1 MILFNDFEPFKK
13 IVWGASDT
21 ETFTYID
28 GVKVSENDLKELGK
42 TQPQAFFRKHASVRV
57 WAWQFSDGIH
67 FFVTNDFD
75 EYIDF
80 LCEHKV
86 KAVWF
91 YNAKFDFAQI
101 DYQILTHNPPYR
113 LVNDDDKKSTPW
125 TYSSLHS
132 DKGGRYSLKLW
143 TPYKAHGK
151 GSRKANRHEHTTS
164 TAFYDFCNIFGG
176 GLARLLK
183 EFNVTDFDGNPIRKS
198 TLDYQGVDE
207 YALTQSDFEYLKND
221 TYGLYHLIRTA
232 SETLTELT
240 GYTLTK
246 SKPDVMTAGGLA
258 KKVLLNYLYPNAE
271 NKKKAFQR
279 EHPITVEQDKFFREY
294 RLYNGGECLLNDNFK
309 GKLITET
316 EMKRRFGLCMRRYDV
331 NSEYPFVMSQMPD
344 IYGKATV
351 MPLNKWLKSSKEFR
365 ESHIA
370 IYIFDELHGTLK
382 DGYIPCFR
390 NGYTGDYESEIDI
403 DTRYL
408 LFEHELNELE
418 KWYDINND
426 CHRVIVYKTRE
437 IIGYKQF
444 INDFYELKKTS
455 KKNGDKAKTAFAKLL
470 LNSSY
475 GKLAERVVRDITVR
489 EINPETGA
497 IHLVGSGEQEIDESS
512 MLSIVQ
518 GAYITASARVWILS
532 HIREICNEKVA
543 ERLVY
548 CDTDSVHAFA
558 VYEKANA
565 FELGGFKDE
574 SPENGFNAV
583 KYIAPKC
590 YFDAEI
596 DEETGETRDIEIHS
610 KGLNIKVIESEFTEG
625 VIEKDGE
632 KMPSWKNIKDINKR
646 FSYGEKFQPLS
657 GMNIRGGKALIPI
670 EKYLAKPVAGFVD
683 GAGGLYEK

>member
-1 MILFNDFEPFKK
+1 MILFNDFEPFSRE
-13 IVWGASDT
+13 VWGASDT

-28 GVKVSENDLKELGK
+28 GEKVSEDTLRDLGK
-42 TQPQAFFRKHASVRV
+42 TQPQSFFRQHASVRV
-57 WAWQFSDGIH
+57 WAWQFSNGKN

-75 EYIDF
+75 EYINF

-86 KAVWF
+86 RAVWF

-101 DYQILTHNPPYR
+101 DYQILTHNPPYHP
-113 LVNDDDKKSTPW
+113 VTDDDKKSTPY

-164 TAFYDFCNIFGG
+164 TTFYDFCNIFGG

-183 EFNVTDFDGNPIRKS
+183 EFNVTDFNGKPIRKS
-198 TLDYQGVDE
+198 ALDYQGVDE
-207 YALTQSDFEYLKND
+207 YALTTADFEYLRND
-221 TYGLYHLIRTA
+221 TCGLYHLIRIA
-232 SETLTELT
+232 SATLEELT

-246 SKPDVMTAGGLA
+246 AKPDIMTAGGLA

-279 EHPITVEQDKFFREY
+279 EHPITVKQDKFFRDY
-294 RLYNGGECLLNDNFK
+294 RLYNGGECLLNERFK
-309 GKLITET
+309 DKLITET
-316 EMKRRFGLCMRRYDV
+316 EMKARYGLCMRRYDV
-331 NSEYPFVMSQMPD
+331 NSEYPFIMSSMPD
-344 IYGKATV
+344 IYGKAEV
-351 MPLNKWLKSSKEFR
+351 IPLNKWLKSSKAFKDT
-365 ESHIA
+365 HIA
-370 IYIFDELHGTLK
+370 IYIFDELHATLK

-390 NGYTGDYESEIDI
+390 NGYNGDYQAEINI
-403 DTRYL
+403 DERYL
-408 LFEHELNELE
+408 LFEKEVRELE
-418 KWYDINND
+418 HWYNID
-426 CHRVIVYKTRE
+426 CTCSRVIVYQTRE
-437 IIGYKQF
+437 LSGYKEF
-444 INDFYELKKTS
+444 VNTFYELKKTS
-455 KKNGDKAKTAFAKLL
+455 KKNGEKAKTLFAKLL

-497 IHLVGSGEQEIDESS
+497 IHLVNRGEQEIDESS

-518 GAYITASARVWILS
+518 GAYITSAARVWILS
-532 HIREICNEKVA
+532 HIREICEEKVA

-558 VYEKANA
+558 RYDKANA
-565 FELGGFKDE
+565 YELGGFKDE

-590 YFDAEI
+590 YFDAQI
-596 DEETGETRDIEIHS
+596 DNVTGKTKDIEIHS
-610 KGLNIKVIESEFTEG
+610 KGLNIKVIESEFTNG
-625 VIEKDGE
+625 VKEENGNKI
-632 KMPSWKNIKDINKR
+632 PLWKNIKQIDKR

-670 EKYLAKPVAGFVD
+670 EKYLAKPVAGF
-683 GAGGLYEK
+683 AENTNGLYEM